1 MDANRT
7 PTALVRGVHHFTLS
21 CGNGYQEALIGDYQA
36 NCVFQAVASPLTGFV
51 QKRLVG
57 RTQKKLHRSGPA
69 LLFGPVPD
77 KGSDLLNS
85 RASPP

>member
-36 NCVFQAVASPLTGFV
+36 NCVFQAVASPPRVRLKKKWSE
-51 QKRLVG
+51 KRKSSPRPAALW
-57 RTQKKLHRSGPA
+57 SGT
-69 LLFGPVPD
+69 
-77 KGSDLLNS
+77 
-85 RASPP
+85 